1 MTEFKVEEL
10 HKPILIR
17 GNWDEMQEALS
28 NMMQAYAGL
37 EVTEENIPERKKDV
51 ATLRKMKKAI
61 DDKRKEV
68 KKDYETPLKRFE
80 ERCKELTGIIDTEI
94 ERINHDLSAYE
105 MKRRTEKQAV
115 IRKLY
120 DENIEGFAEFLPL
133 DLIYDEKW
141 ENKTCSEK
149 EIISDIQQEKI
160 RVKTDLQTIQIAA
173 GEFADDCLEWYKK
186 CGCDLPAAMRRLEDL
201 KSAKERAKAVLKA
214 EKNFAEEVREECTKT
229 AESTEN
235 ERQMWTFNVFSVED
249 ANSVRAYLE
258 MFEIKYI
265 EGYIK

>member
-1 MTEFKVEEL
+1 MTEFQVESL
-10 HKPILIR
+10 KPVVIG
-17 GNWDEMQEALS
+17 GNFDEMQQALS

-61 DDKRKEV
+61 DDKRKSV
-68 KKDYETPLKRFE
+68 KAEYEKPLKAFE
-80 ERCKELTGIIDTEI
+80 GKCKELTGIIDAEI

-120 DENIEGFAEFLPL
+120 DENIEEYAEYLPL
-133 DLIYDEKW
+133 DSIYDEKW

-149 EIISDIQQEKI
+149 EIVSDIQQEKL

-173 GEFADDCLEWYKK
+173 GEFVDDCREWYKK

-201 KSAKERAKAVLKA
+201 RSAKDRAETVLKA
-214 EKNFAEEVREECTKT
+214 EKNFAEEVRDECTKT
-229 AESTEN
+229 AENAEN

-258 MFEIKYI
+258 MFEIKYM

>member
-1 MTEFKVEEL
+1 MTEFQVESL
-10 HKPILIR
+10 KPVVIG
-17 GNWDEMQEALS
+17 GNFDEMQQALS

-61 DDKRKEV
+61 DDKRKSV
-68 KKDYETPLKRFE
+68 KAEYEKPLKAFE
-80 ERCKELTGIIDTEI
+80 GKCKELTGIIDTEI
-94 ERINHDLSAYE
+94 SRINHDLSAYE
-105 MKRRTEKQAV
+105 AKRCAEKQSI

-120 DENIEGFAEFLPL
+120 DENIGEYAEYLPL
-133 DLIYDEKW
+133 DMIYDESW

-186 CGCDLPAAMRRLEDL
+186 HGCDLPAAMRRLEDL
-201 KSAKERAKAVLKA
+201 KSAKDRAEAVLKA
-214 EKNFAEEVREECTKT
+214 EKKFAEEVRGESTKP
-229 AESTEN
+229 AESPEN
-235 ERQMWTFNVFSVED
+235 ERQMWTFNVFSVDD

-258 MFEIKYI
+258 MFEIKYM

>member
-1 MTEFKVEEL
+1 MTEFQVEEL

-17 GNWDEMQEALS
+17 GNWDEMHEALS

-61 DDKRKEV
+61 DDKRKSV
-68 KKDYETPLKRFE
+68 KAEYEKPLKAFE
-80 ERCKELTGIIDTEI
+80 GKCKELTGIIESEI

-133 DLIYDEKW
+133 DSIYDEKW

-149 EIISDIQQEKI
+149 EIISDIQSEKL
-160 RVKTDLQTIQIAA
+160 RVKQDLQTIQIAA
-173 GEFADDCLEWYKK
+173 GEFADECLEWYKK
-186 CGCDLPAAMRRLEDL
+186 CGCDLPAAMQRLEDL
-201 KSAKERAKAVLKA
+201 KSAKDRAEAVLRA
-214 EKNFAEEVREECTKT
+214 EKKFADEVRKESTKT
-229 AESTEN
+229 EESRQN
-235 ERQMWTFNVFSVED
+235 EREKWTFVVYDKQDYNGVK
-249 ANSVRAYLE
+249 AYLE
-258 MFEIKYI
+258 MMGI
-265 EGYIK
+265 EYEEV

>member
-1 MTEFKVEEL
+1 MTEFQVESL
-10 HKPILIR
+10 KPVVIG
-17 GNWDEMQEALS
+17 GNFDEMQQALS

-61 DDKRKEV
+61 DDKRKSV
-68 KKDYETPLKRFE
+68 KAEYEKPLKMFE
-80 ERCKELTGIIDTEI
+80 GKCKELTGIIDAEI

-105 MKRRTEKQAV
+105 MKRCTEKQAV

-133 DLIYDEKW
+133 DMIYDESW

-149 EIISDIQQEKI
+149 EIIADIQQEKT
-160 RVKTDLQTIQIAA
+160 RVKSDLQTIQIAA
-173 GEFADDCLEWYKK
+173 GEFADDCLDWYKK

-201 KSAKERAKAVLKA
+201 RSAKERAEAVLRDD
-214 EKNFAEEVREECTKT
+214 KNFAEEVRGECTKT
-229 AESTEN
+229 ADNTEN

-258 MFEIKYI
+258 MFEIKYM

>member
-1 MTEFKVEEL
+1 MTEFQVESL
-10 HKPILIR
+10 KPVVIG
-17 GNWDEMQEALS
+17 GNFDEMQQALS

-51 ATLRKMKKAI
+51 ATLRKLKKAI
-61 DDKRKEV
+61 DDKRKNV
-68 KKDYETPLKRFE
+68 KAEYEKPLKAFE
-80 ERCKELTGIIDTEI
+80 GKCKELTGIIDAEI
-94 ERINHDLSAYE
+94 ERINYDLSAYE

-133 DLIYDEKW
+133 DSIYDEKW

-173 GEFADDCLEWYKK
+173 GEFADDCLDWYKK
-186 CGCDLPAAMRRLEDL
+186 HGCDLPATMRRLEDL
-201 KSAKERAKAVLKA
+201 RSAKDRAEAVLKA
-214 EKNFAEEVREECTKT
+214 EKNFAEEVRGESTKP
-229 AESTEN
+229 AESPEN
-235 ERQMWTFNVFSVED
+235 ERQMWTFNVFSVDD

-258 MFEIKYI
+258 MFEIKYM

>member
-1 MTEFKVEEL
+1 MTEFQVESL
-10 HKPILIR
+10 KPVVIG
-17 GNWDEMQEALS
+17 GNFDEMQQALS

-51 ATLRKMKKAI
+51 ATLRKLKKAI
-61 DDKRKEV
+61 DDKRKNV
-68 KKDYETPLKRFE
+68 KTEYEKPLKAFE
-80 ERCKELTGIIDTEI
+80 GKCKELTGIIDTEI
-94 ERINHDLSAYE
+94 SRINHDLSAYE
-105 MKRRTEKQAV
+105 AKRCAEKQSI

-120 DENIEGFAEFLPL
+120 DENIGEYAEYLPL
-133 DLIYDEKW
+133 DMIYDESW

-173 GEFADDCLEWYKK
+173 GEFADDCLDWYKK
-186 CGCDLPAAMRRLEDL
+186 HGCDLPATMRRLEDL
-201 KSAKERAKAVLKA
+201 RSAKDRAEAVLKA
-214 EKNFAEEVREECTKT
+214 EKNFAEEVRGESTKP
-229 AESTEN
+229 AESPEN
-235 ERQMWTFNVFSVED
+235 ERQMWTFNVFSVDD

-258 MFEIKYI
+258 MFEIKYM

>member
-1 MTEFKVEEL
+1 MTEFQVESL
-10 HKPILIR
+10 KPVVIG
-17 GNWDEMQEALS
+17 GNFDEMQQALS

-61 DDKRKEV
+61 DDKRKSV

-94 ERINHDLSAYE
+94 TRINHDLSEYE
-105 MKRRTEKQAV
+105 AKRCAEKRVV
-115 IRKLY
+115 IRALY
-120 DENIEGFAEFLPL
+120 DEHIEGFAEFLPL
-133 DLIYDEKW
+133 DMIYDESW

-149 EIISDIQQEKI
+149 DIISDIQQEKL

-173 GEFADDCLEWYKK
+173 GEFADDCLEQYKK

-201 KSAKERAKAVLKA
+201 RSAKDRAEAVLKA
-214 EKNFAEEVREECTKT
+214 EKIFAEEVRDECTKT
-229 AESTEN
+229 AESHEN
-235 ERQMWTFNVFSVED
+235 EREKWMFTVFTPQD
-249 ANSVRAYLE
+249 ADSVRAYLN
-258 MFEIKYI
+258 MFEIEHK
-265 EGYIK
+265 EEHNK

>member
-1 MTEFKVEEL
+1 MNFEVEEL
-10 HKPILIR
+10 KPALIR
-17 GNWDEMQEALS
+17 GNFDEMQTALS

-61 DDKRKEV
+61 DDKRKNV
-68 KKDYETPLKRFE
+68 KTEYEKPLKAFE
-80 ERCKELTGIIDTEI
+80 GKCKELTGIIDAEI

-133 DLIYDEKW
+133 DAIYDEKW

-160 RVKTDLQTIQIAA
+160 RVKNDLQTIHIAA
-173 GEFADDCLEWYKK
+173 GEFSDDCLAWYKK

-201 KSAKERAKAVLKA
+201 KSAKERAEAVLRDD
-214 EKNFAEEVREECTKT
+214 KNFAEEVLKESTKT
-229 AESTEN
+229 AENPKN
-235 ERQMWTFNVFSVED
+235 EREMWTFTVHNKQD
-249 ANSVRAYLE
+249 ADSVRAYLE
-258 MFEIKYI
+258 MFGI
-265 EGYIK
+265 EYEEV

>member
-1 MTEFKVEEL
+1 MTEFQVESL
-10 HKPILIR
+10 KPVVIG
-17 GNWDEMQEALS
+17 GNFDEMQQALS

-61 DDKRKEV
+61 DDKRKSV
-68 KKDYETPLKRFE
+68 KAEYEKPLKAFE
-80 ERCKELTGIIDTEI
+80 GKCKELTGIIDAEI
-94 ERINHDLSAYE
+94 TRINHDLSAYE
-105 MKRRTEKQAV
+105 AKRCAEKRVV
-115 IRKLY
+115 IRALY
-120 DENIEGFAEFLPL
+120 DEHIEGFAEFLPL
-133 DLIYDEKW
+133 DMIYDESW

-173 GEFADDCLEWYKK
+173 GEFADDCLDWYKK
-186 CGCDLPAAMRRLEDL
+186 HGCDLPATMRRLEDL
-201 KSAKERAKAVLKA
+201 RSAKDRAEAVLKA
-214 EKNFAEEVREECTKT
+214 EKNFAEEVRGESTKP
-229 AESTEN
+229 AESPEN
-235 ERQMWTFNVFSVED
+235 ERQMWTFNVFSVDD

-258 MFEIKYI
+258 MFEIKYM

>member
-1 MTEFKVEEL
+1 MTEFQVESL
-10 HKPILIR
+10 KPVVIG
-17 GNWDEMQEALS
+17 GNFDEMQQALS

-37 EVTEENIPERKKDV
+37 DVTEENIPERKKDV

-61 DDKRKEV
+61 DDKRKSV
-68 KKDYETPLKRFE
+68 KAEYEKPLKAFE
-80 ERCKELTGIIDTEI
+80 GKCKELTGIIDAEI
-94 ERINHDLSAYE
+94 ERINHDLLAYE

-133 DLIYDEKW
+133 DSIYDEKW

-149 EIISDIQQEKI
+149 EIVSDIQQEKI

-173 GEFADDCLEWYKK
+173 GEFADDCLDWYKK

-201 KSAKERAKAVLKA
+201 RSAKDRAEAVLKA
-214 EKNFAEEVREECTKT
+214 EKNFAEEVREASTKT
-229 AESTEN
+229 AENAEN

-258 MFEIKYI
+258 MFEIKYM

>member
-1 MTEFKVEEL
+1 MNFEVEEL
-10 HKPILIR
+10 KPALIR
-17 GNWDEMQEALS
+17 GNFDEMQTALA

-51 ATLRKMKKAI
+51 ATLRKMKTAI
-61 DDKRKEV
+61 DDKRKAV
-68 KKDYETPLKRFE
+68 KKEYEKPLKMFE
-80 ERCKELTGIIDTEI
+80 GKCKELTGIIDAEI
-94 ERINHDLSAYE
+94 KRINDDLSAYE
-105 MKRRTEKQAV
+105 AKRRAEKQIV
-115 IRKLY
+115 IRALY
-120 DENIEGFAEFLPL
+120 DEHIEGFAEFLPL
-133 DLIYDEKW
+133 DSIYDEKW

-149 EIISDIQQEKI
+149 EIISDIQSEKL
-160 RVKTDLQTIQIAA
+160 RVKQDLQTIQIAA

-201 KSAKERAKAVLKA
+201 KSAKDRAETVLKA
-214 EKNFAEEVREECTKT
+214 EKIFAEEVREECTKT
-229 AESTEN
+229 AESAEN

-258 MFEIKYI
+258 MFEIKYM

>member
-1 MTEFKVEEL
+1 MTEFQVESL
-10 HKPILIR
+10 KPVVIG
-17 GNWDEMQEALS
+17 GNFDEMQQALS

-61 DDKRKEV
+61 DDKRKSV
-68 KKDYETPLKRFE
+68 KAEYEKPLKAFE
-80 ERCKELTGIIDTEI
+80 GKCKELTGIIDAEI

-105 MKRRTEKQAV
+105 IKRRTEKQAV

-160 RVKTDLQTIQIAA
+160 RVNTDLQTIQIAA
-173 GEFADDCLEWYKK
+173 GEFADDCLEQYKK

-201 KSAKERAKAVLKA
+201 KSAKERAEAVLRDD
-214 EKNFAEEVREECTKT
+214 KNFAEEVLKESTKT
-229 AESTEN
+229 AENPKN
-235 ERQMWTFNVFSVED
+235 EREMWTFTVHNKQD
-249 ANSVRAYLE
+249 ADSVRAYLE
-258 MFEIKYI
+258 MFGI
-265 EGYIK
+265 EYEEV

>member
-1 MTEFKVEEL
+1 MTEFQVESL
-10 HKPILIR
+10 KPVVIG
-17 GNWDEMQEALS
+17 GNFDEMQQALS

-61 DDKRKEV
+61 DDKRKSV
-68 KKDYETPLKRFE
+68 KAEYEKPLKAFE
-80 ERCKELTGIIDTEI
+80 GKCKELTGIIDAEI

-105 MKRRTEKQAV
+105 MKRRTEKQVV

-133 DLIYDEKW
+133 DSIYDEKW

-173 GEFADDCLEWYKK
+173 GEFADDCLDWYKK
-186 CGCDLPAAMRRLEDL
+186 HGCDLPATMRRLEDL
-201 KSAKERAKAVLKA
+201 RSAKDRAEAVLKA
-214 EKNFAEEVREECTKT
+214 EKNFAEEVRGESTKT
-229 AESTEN
+229 AESPEN
-235 ERQMWTFNVFSVED
+235 ERQMWTFNVFSVDD

-258 MFEIKYI
+258 MFEIKYM